1 MKEIWPLCS
10 LCPLLAP
17 SLSGHLKGPCSSSIW
32 VVSHG
37 NRIVLQDVLAIC
49 GGNLPAW
56 VKQLVFDCK
65 FLFPFDLRRRYFYC
79 TAPGLARALQ
89 HLQQQQ
95 TAEGATSS
103 TADREL
109 RVSRIQRSKVSTFP
123 FLLPL
128 ALAPVLCALLASQN
142 LAQAL
147 SYQVACARL
156 TQQRGKCW

>member
-1 MKEIWPLCS
+1 M
-10 LCPLLAP
+10 
-17 SLSGHLKGPCSSSIW
+17 
-32 VVSHG
+32 
-37 NRIVLQDVLAIC
+37 LAIC

-79 TAPGLARALQ
+79 TASGLARALQ

-109 RVSRIQRSKVSTFP
+109 RVSRIQRSKACLCP
-123 FLLPL
+123 CPAPL
-128 ALAPVLCALLASQN
+128 ALLPVLYALLASQH
-142 LAQAL
+142 LARAL
-147 SYQVACARL
+147 SCQAACARL
-156 TQQRGKCW
+156 TQQGALLVSERLASRDGFTGADSARPQLSQRCVCRSASPASASWSRPTR